1 LNVIEWADEE
11 DESSDS
17 EMMSKI
23 KEEGRRMLISVVVL
37 NQKGN
42 HRKNCKG
49 RRSIFKNCEDVDLIM
64 RESTGID
71 VARRV
76 LRMPIVFFNH
86 QMLIC
91 CVQISVSRR
100 RLRLSIIFTPSS
112 NRPKFEYGQSN
123 FLMGIGKIS

>member
-49 RRSIFKNCEDVDLIM
+49 RRCIFKNCGAD
-64 RESTGID
+64 R
-71 VARRV
+71 
-76 LRMPIVFFNH
+76 
-86 QMLIC
+86 
-91 CVQISVSRR
+91 
-100 RLRLSIIFTPSS
+100 
-112 NRPKFEYGQSN
+112 
-123 FLMGIGKIS
+123 KIRC